1 MQRTWSGV
9 YQMYTQHINLE
20 NFLIQKFKIVSL
32 SLKIGS
38 VNSSNIQNT
47 MVMFPF
53 SVFDPKYP
61 SWINLVQKIK
71 IVSLSWNLVSSL
83 LRVCRNG

>member
-1 MQRTWSGV
+1 MQHTWSGV

-53 SVFDPKYP
+53 SVFDPKYL

-71 IVSLSWNLVSSL
+71 IVSLSWNLVSRL